1 MIKLAMIGA
10 GGYAYE
16 LIKRIWEIPDQI
28 KLVAVS
34 SDPLRKSTGR
44 DECLVRGVAVYD
56 DVDSLIENVKGKV
69 DVIFIPSPIHTHFVV
84 TKKCMDAGFDV
95 FLEKPPIA
103 AIQELDE
110 LIRYAANLGKIVPV
124 AFQYLHSDILQ
135 ELKKRIVQNRYG
147 PVKRVRAMAGWPRF
161 DTYYTRSQW
170 AGKLRVAG
178 HWVLDGTINN
188 PLAHMLA
195 DELYL
200 ASATPGKMAQPATVQ
215 AELYRGHDI
224 ESEDTSSLRIITDQG
239 VEILFN
245 ASLCSEAKM
254 DPSVVIECEKAKI
267 EYVGFCKA
275 VITPEKGEIEI
286 INDTSE
292 KRINMLRRLA
302 KCYETGES
310 YPVTL
315 ETCRPFT
322 LTVNGAFDSCGLPH
336 SISPQYLTNFEQNE
350 PNGDSVK
357 TVIND
362 IDCTLKSAH
371 ENGKLFSEVGAVWA
385 KKSRVLNL
393 RGYKAFPAN
402 INIANLMS
410 MPIPLREIPQRS
422 ASVIAPQRT
431 SL

>member
-1 MIKLAMIGA
+1 MIRLAMIGA

-16 LIKRIWEIPDQI
+16 LIKRIWEIPDKI

-34 SDPLRKSTGR
+34 SSPLRKSTGR
-44 DECLVRGVAVYD
+44 DDCHAKGVPVYD
-56 DVDSLIENVKGKV
+56 DVDSLIENVKGKA
-69 DVIFIPSPIHTHFVV
+69 DVIFIPSPIHTHFIV

-95 FLEKPPIA
+95 FLEKPPVA
-103 AIQELDE
+103 TIQELDE
-110 LIRYAANLGKIVPV
+110 LTRYADSLGKIVPV

-170 AGKLRVAG
+170 AGKLRVGG

-200 ASATPGKMAQPATVQ
+200 ASANPGQMAKPATVQ

-224 ESEDTSSLRIITDQG
+224 ESEDTSSLRIITDKG

-254 DPSVVIECEKAKI
+254 DPSVIIECEKAKI

-275 VITPEKGEIEI
+275 TIKPEKGKIEI
-286 INDTSE
+286 IDDQSE
-292 KRINMLRRLA
+292 KRINMLNKLA
-302 KCYETGES
+302 QCYEDGRR
-310 YPVTL
+310 YPVTI

-322 LTVNGAFDSCGLPH
+322 LAVNGAFDSCGLPH
-336 SISPQYLTNFEQNE
+336 SIPPQYLTNFEQNE

-362 IDCTLKSAH
+362 IDSTLKIAH
-371 ENGKLFSEVGAVWA
+371 ENGKLFSEVGAAWA
-385 KKSRVLNL
+385 KKSNVFNLN
-393 RGYKAFPAN
+393 GYNVFPAN
-402 INIANLMS
+402 TNIANLLPL
-410 MPIPLREIPQRS
+410 PIPLREIPQRDVKIVS
-422 ASVIAPQRT
+422 QQWT
-431 SL
+431 TL